1 MLSHSP
7 AGMVLMRGPSVE
19 HVDRKWQSSAI
30 FHPIHAHS
38 VLAVYDLHKGTNTHA
53 HVDVTDRT
61 PHTYIHTH
69 AHATQ
74 KHTVQYNIK
83 AYCVYCTY

>member
-1 MLSHSP
+1 M
-7 AGMVLMRGPSVE
+7 E

-30 FHPIHAHS
+30 FHPIQHAHS

-53 HVDVTDRT
+53 HADVTDRT
-61 PHTYIHTH
+61 PHAYIHTH

-74 KHTVQYNIK
+74 KYTVQYNIK